1 MSRQPCGRTSRI
13 GRAGAGEIGES
24 LRGWAKNVERT
35 GGDPETLAA
44 QMVTWLIDHPE
55 LNGTFL
61 LPEEWYILRQRGEP

>member
-1 MSRQPCGRTSRI
+1 MSRQRCGRTSGI
-13 GRAGAGEIGES
+13 GRARAGEIGDS
-24 LRGWAKNVERT
+24 LRGWAKMVDRT

-44 QMVTWLIDHPE
+44 EMVTWLVEDPE

>member
-1 MSRQPCGRTSRI
+1 M
-13 GRAGAGEIGES
+13 
-24 LRGWAKNVERT
+24 VDRT

-44 QMVTWLIDHPE
+44 EMVTWLVEHPE